1 MSNSLQFWQSV
12 QGVAQRV
19 WWELL
24 HRKRSLLFW
33 LVFPLVVLLLN
44 GIIFADRAELEL
56 SEALQFAA
64 PASLVGAAFF
74 FSCLGGSVAIIVAE
88 REQNTLKR
96 LLITPLSGG
105 AYFAGIYL
113 ALGGI
118 ALLQTLAVLILVY
131 LLGAP
136 YQGNWG
142 LGLAI
147 LVLSVAAYVGAGFI
161 LGTQLARRTE
171 DVNALV
177 ATLGLPLMILGG
189 AFFPSSIFPKSLLA
203 IARYNP
209 VYHMTE
215 ALTQVWAEGKDWP
228 TIQGHLQF
236 LAIFTVFMILG
247 GWLAYQ
253 RVLAQERRR

>member
-1 MSNSLQFWQSV
+1 MSNNLPFWASA
-12 QGVAQRV
+12 QGVAQRI

-24 HRKRSLLFW
+24 RRKRSLLFW
-33 LVFPLVVLLLN
+33 LVFPLMVLWLN
-44 GIIFADRAELEL
+44 GIIFADRAGLEL
-56 SEALQFAA
+56 AEALQFSA

-96 LLITPLSGG
+96 LRMTPLSGA
-105 AYFAGIYL
+105 AYFAGIGL

-118 ALLQTLAVLILVY
+118 ALLQTWAVLILVY
-131 LLGAP
+131 VLGAP
-136 YQGNWG
+136 YQGDWG
-142 LGLAI
+142 LGLVI
-147 LVLSVAAYVGAGFI
+147 LGLSVAAYVGAGFI

-171 DVNALV
+171 DVNAIV
-177 ATLGLPLMILGG
+177 ATIGLPLMILGG

-203 IARYNP
+203 IAQYNP

-215 ALTQVWAEGKDWP
+215 ALTQVWAEGKDWQA
-228 TIQGHLQF
+228 IQGHLAF
-236 LAIFTVFMILG
+236 LGMFTALMLLG

-253 RVLAQERRR
+253 RLLTRERSH